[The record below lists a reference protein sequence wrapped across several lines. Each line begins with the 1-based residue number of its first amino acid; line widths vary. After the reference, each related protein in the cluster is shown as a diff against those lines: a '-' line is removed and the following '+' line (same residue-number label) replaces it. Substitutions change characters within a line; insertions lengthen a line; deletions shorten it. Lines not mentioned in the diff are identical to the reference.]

1 MAFDTTK
8 WIWMNGNLVR
18 WQDATFHVSAHALH
32 YGSGVFEGIRCYAT
46 DAGAAVFRL
55 DAHLERLFASAAAY
69 DMEIPFTM
77 EELEN
82 AVCETIERNGFTSCY
97 IRPICFYGSDSLS
110 LHPRRCPVEVAI
122 LAWEWAAYLGD
133 EGLENGVRITASPYR
148 KFNSQMMPTTAK
160 ACGGYINSILAV
172 REAVNRGFD
181 EALLFDSEGYIAE
194 GSGENLFLV
203 RDGKLFTNNEESSIL
218 LGITRDAVIR
228 IARDLGYTVEVTKF
242 RLKDLIEADE
252 AFFTGTA
259 AEVTPIR
266 EVDGSLIGSGKRGAV
281 TAEIQQVFFE
291 VVAGRNS
298 HYRDWLRFVSQN
310 PAYASSESN
319 ALLAV

>member
-1 MAFDTTK
+1 MAFDSTK
-8 WIWMNGNLVR
+8 YIWMNGNLMR

-32 YGSGVFEGIRCYAT
+32 YGSGVFEGIRCYET
-46 DAGAAVFRL
+46 NAGAAVFRL

-69 DMEIPFTM
+69 DMEIPFTQ
-77 EELEN
+77 EELSD
-82 AVCETIERNGFTSCY
+82 AVCETIESNNFSSCY
-97 IRPICFYGSDSLS
+97 IRPICFYGSDTLS

-133 EGLENGVRITASPYR
+133 EGLVNGVRITASPYL
-148 KFNSQMMPTTAK
+148 KFNSRMMPTTAK

-194 GSGENLFLV
+194 GSGENLFLA

-228 IARDLGYTVEVTKF
+228 LARDLGYAVEVTKF
-242 RLKDLIEADE
+242 RLADLLAADE

-259 AEVTPIR
+259 AEVTPVR
-266 EVDGSLIGSGKRGAV
+266 EVDGALIGSGKRGAV
-281 TAEIQQVFFE
+281 TTEIQRVFFA
-291 VVAGRNS
+291 VVAGRDAR
-298 HYRDWLRFVSQN
+298 YADWLQLVANR
-310 PAYASSESN
+310 PAYAFS
-319 ALLAV
+319 